1 MGAFGSCC
9 FPLFRRSDEN
19 NATILAY
26 DVRGG
31 AAGAEPQH
39 EPEPQHDELLVDG
52 AARAEAVK
60 RAIGMAKLAVDTGFV
75 SQMYQDLESVH
86 ARLEEQ

>member
-1 MGAFGSCC
+1 MAGEDVDSVADEIFEFSNQVETRGGG
-9 FPLFRRSDEN
+9 PLFGVN
-19 NATILAY
+19 
-26 DVRGG
+26 GG
-31 AAGAEPQH
+31 SVGGH
-39 EPEPQHDELLVDG
+39 G

-75 SQMYQDLESVH
+75 SQMYQDLGSVH